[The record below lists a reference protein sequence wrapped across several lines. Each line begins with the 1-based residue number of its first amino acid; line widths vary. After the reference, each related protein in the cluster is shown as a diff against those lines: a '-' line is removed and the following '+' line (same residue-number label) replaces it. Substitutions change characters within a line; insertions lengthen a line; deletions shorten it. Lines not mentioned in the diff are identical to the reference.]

1 LGSGFKIPTGPSMRH
16 DDMKNAPDEKPTGK
30 EPKPSRT
37 EQAREVVEQYANDQR
52 EIIKNLRKTSMQ

>member
-1 LGSGFKIPTGPSMRH
+1 MRH

-52 EIIKNLRKTSMQ
+52 EIIKRLRKTPMQ

>member
-1 LGSGFKIPTGPSMRH
+1 MRH

-52 EIIKNLRKTSMQ
+52 EIIKIYARRRCSKPPQLACR